1 MASIW
6 RRACVGCT
14 KSKRQCTKAV
24 PACRRCATK
33 GIPCVYPPARQTNN
47 LHMGAGAAAAVH
59 SARPSARPSA
69 IPSAITGS
77 ANPLPMICHDNDR
90 SRNDDINFYPL
101 QLTQSDLVEDMI
113 SRATAYHS
121 QPSISNN
128 SSAVATGLWF
138 LAPESWVTDHSSCTP
153 NQPELTQDRL
163 LQRFVSSVQDW
174 LRRWVTDGGSPLHHH
189 QLYREKMPRCVQDA
203 HSAIALYHMTTCSNA
218 DTRAT
223 TARVLEDRVTQLLE
237 DQTFEASL
245 RAGEEMDTF
254 DHICRVQSLLTY
266 QAIRLLD
273 GDIRMRAQAEALI
286 PTLFRWTQQLLDC
299 TKNSLTQPARFLA
312 GIAESYPIVA
322 DSEDAILWKAWI
334 LVESTRRTWLV
345 ANYLQETYLYMKR
358 GWSECPGRVPN
369 TMHGCLWDATSAYAW
384 SKGCREAE
392 TVLISTQRAEKLLF
406 ETKPEDLDEFSL
418 LIVELRYGMERIE
431 KWIEDSKRKKPQ
443 PVLEI
448 L

>member
-33 GIPCVYPPARQTNN
+33 GIPCVYPPARQSNN
-47 LHMGAGAAAAVH
+47 IHVDAGAAAA
-59 SARPSARPSA
+59 
-69 IPSAITGS
+69 IPSATTGDS
-77 ANPLPMICHDNDR
+77 ANPLPMICHDINQIGNDG
-90 SRNDDINFYPL
+90 INFYPL
-101 QLTQSDLVEDMI
+101 QLTQSDLVEDLI
-113 SRATAYHS
+113 SRAATYHS
-121 QPSISNN
+121 QPSIGN
-128 SSAVATGLWF
+128 SPDVSAGLWF
-138 LAPESWVTDHSSCTP
+138 LAPESWVTDLSSSP
-153 NQPELTQDRL
+153 LEQPVLTQDRM
-163 LQRFVSSVQDW
+163 LQRFIDSVQDW

-203 HSAIALYHMTTCSNA
+203 HSTIALYHMTTCSNA
-218 DTRAT
+218 NTRAT
-223 TARVLEDRVTQLLE
+223 IARVLEDRVTQLLE

-245 RAGEEMDTF
+245 RAGEGMGTF

-266 QAIRLLD
+266 QTIRLLD

-286 PTLFRWTQQLLDC
+286 PTLFLWTQQLLDS

-312 GIAESYPIVA
+312 NIAASYPIVA
-322 DSEDAILWKAWI
+322 NSEDAVLWKAWI

-369 TMHGCLWDATSAYAW
+369 TMHNRLWDATSAYAW
-384 SKGCREAE
+384 SKGCREID
-392 TVLISTQRAEKLLF
+392 TVLISTQRTEKLLY
-406 ETKPEDLDEFSL
+406 ETNPEDLDEFSL
-418 LIVELRYGMERIE
+418 LIIELRYGTERIE
-431 KWIEDSKRKKPQ
+431 KWIEDSKRQKPQ

-448 L
+448 I

>member
-1 MASIW
+1 MKEFAIRPTMASIW

-33 GIPCVYPPARQTNN
+33 GIPCVYPPARQSNN
-47 LHMGAGAAAAVH
+47 LHVDADAAA
-59 SARPSARPSA
+59 A
-69 IPSAITGS
+69 IPSATTGGS
-77 ANPLPMICHDNDR
+77 ANPLPMICHDIDR
-90 SRNDDINFYPL
+90 IGNDDMNFYPL
-101 QLTQSDLVEDMI
+101 QLTQSDFVEDMI

-121 QPSISNN
+121 QPSIGN
-128 SSAVATGLWF
+128 SPSDVSTGLWF
-138 LAPESWVTDHSSCTP
+138 LAPESWVTDHSSCP
-153 NQPELTQDRL
+153 LDQPVLTQDRM
-163 LQRFVSSVQDW
+163 LQRFIDSVQDW

-223 TARVLEDRVTQLLE
+223 MACVLEDRVTQLLE

-245 RAGEEMDTF
+245 RAGQGMDTF

-286 PTLFRWTQQLLDC
+286 PTLFLWTQQLLDN

-312 GIAESYPIVA
+312 NIAASYPIVA
-322 DSEDAILWKAWI
+322 ISEDAVLWKAWI

-345 ANYLQETYLYMKR
+345 ANYLQETYLHMKR

-369 TMHGCLWDATSAYAW
+369 TMHGRLWDATSAYAW
-384 SKGCREAE
+384 AKGCREID
-392 TVLISTQRAEKLLF
+392 TVLISTQRTEKLLY
-406 ETKPEDLDEFSL
+406 ETNPEDLDEFSL
-418 LIVELRYGMERIE
+418 LIVELRYGTERIE
-431 KWIEDSKRKKPQ
+431 KWIEDSKRRKPQ
-443 PVLEI
+443 PMLEI
-448 L
+448 I